1 MLPKDVYLTLTEHA
15 DDRTIVNM
23 LSVNK
28 KFHDPKFFQL
38 IFEKKYP
45 LLVRFKKDIESWKNY
60 YLRTIYYISRLKDD
74 YKLDYVPAPSLNPRF
89 FYYKMKYP
97 IDMDTKRALR
107 SYISYV
113 TETGDINLIN
123 KYKDKFPYKYD
134 MKEGAVRSG
143 NINIVKYVGDI
154 EPDENFLME
163 QAIESR
169 NPKMVEYVLSK
180 ATDPSVMHDVYA
192 FIGALKIADFDKI
205 KYYES
210 KVYEEG
216 YEYSMEPAVISGN
229 LDVFKYIANKDK
241 HEDGYFNAVDTAIQ
255 YDYENILRYI
265 LENRLVE
272 KEFGEDF
279 EEDFKEGYE
288 LELFEIAKKFDSI
301 ACIKYLKE
309 TYNF

>member
-1 MLPKDVYLTLTEHA
+1 MLPKDVYLTLAERA

-38 IFEKKYP
+38 IFAKRYP

-89 FYYKMKYP
+89 FYYQIKYP
-97 IDMDTKRALR
+97 IGMDTKRAIK

-123 KYKDKFPYKYD
+123 KYKDNLPYKYD
-134 MKEGAVRSG
+134 IEGAVKSG

-169 NPKMVEYVLSK
+169 NPEMVEYVLSK
-180 ATDPSVMHDVYA
+180 TEPSVMQDVYA

-210 KVYEEG
+210 KVYHIHRDYPLEA
-216 YEYSMEPAVISGN
+216 AVISGN
-229 LDVFKYIANKDK
+229 LDVFKYIAGKDS
-241 HEDGYFNAVDTAIQ
+241 HDEGFFIAVNTAIQ
-255 YDYENILRYI
+255 YDHENILRYI

-279 EEDFKEGYE
+279 EEEFKGGYE
-288 LELFEIAKKFDSI
+288 LELFEIAKKYDSI
-301 ACIKYLKE
+301 ASLKYLKE